1 MSRFFIQ
8 LVNKKNHLLTGM
20 KSSLPIAVGYIPIAL
35 TFGVVASSI
44 NMSVLGITMMSAL
57 VFAGA
62 SQFVAINLLAG
73 GAGIFGVIL
82 TTFFVNLR
90 HLLMSAT
97 TTEKLKHENKGW
109 LALIAFGI
117 TDESFSLLATD
128 SRKSLPRS
136 YVLGLI
142 SVPYLSWVVGS
153 AAGAI
158 LGGRI
163 PALLESSM
171 EIALYAMFVGLLI
184 PEIRTSSS
192 KGLAAL
198 AAVVISSVLLLLPGE
213 ISESWIIT
221 FSTLFSALIAAS
233 FDGAGDA
240 DDSS

>member
-1 MSRFFIQ
+1 MPQFINQ
-8 LVNKKNHLLTGM
+8 LVNKNHLFAGI
-20 KSSLPIAVGYIPIAL
+20 KRSLPVAIGYIPIAL
-35 TFGVVASSI
+35 TFGVVASSM
-44 NMSVLGITMMSAL
+44 NLSVWVVFMMSAL

-73 GAGIFGVIL
+73 GAGIFGIIV

-97 TTEKLKHENKGW
+97 TTEKLRHEKKSW
-109 LALIAFGI
+109 LAVMAFGI

-128 SRKSLPRS
+128 SRESLPRF
-136 YVLGLI
+136 YVIGLI
-142 SVPYLSWVVGS
+142 AIPYLAWIGGS
-153 AAGAI
+153 AAGAVI
-158 LGGRI
+158 GGRI

>member
-171 EIALYAMFVGLLI
+171 EIALYAMFIGLII
-184 PEIRTSSS
+184 PEIKTSRLN
-192 KGLAAL
+192 GLAAFT
-198 AAVVISSVLLLLPGE
+198 AVLISSIFYLLPAE
-213 ISESWIIT
+213 ISESWVIT
-221 FSTLFSALIAAS
+221 FATLLSALAATS
-233 FDGAGDA
+233 FAEMGDVDG
-240 DDSS
+240 DS